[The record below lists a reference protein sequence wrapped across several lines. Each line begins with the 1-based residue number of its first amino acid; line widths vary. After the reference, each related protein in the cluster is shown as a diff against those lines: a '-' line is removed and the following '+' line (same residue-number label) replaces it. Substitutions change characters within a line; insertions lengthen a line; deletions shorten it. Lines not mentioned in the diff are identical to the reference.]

1 MNISKRI
8 SRFINHWWALPGKIS
23 KIQESLGRIEARQ
36 IQNLAPDQINNSEFR
51 VYSQWGEDGIIQY
64 LLKYVPIENKTFV
77 EFGVENYKEANTRF
91 LLVNNN
97 WTGLVMDGSSEN
109 IDYIKNDMSVS
120 YAYNLKADCVFIA
133 KDNINEVITRNGISG
148 DTGILSVDIDGN
160 DYWIWEAITCI
171 NPRIVICEYNSLF
184 GPSAKVCTPYKPD
197 FYRETAHFSN
207 LYYGVSIAAWEYLAK
222 KKGYSLVGAN
232 SAGNN
237 VFFVRN
243 DVCGPLKIQ
252 TSAEAYVEAQFKEA
266 KDINGKLTYVDF
278 DARLKEVADLE
289 VVDVENNRL
298 IKISDLNNIIGN

>member
-133 KDNINEVITRNGISG
+133 KDNINEVI
-148 DTGILSVDIDGN
+148 
-160 DYWIWEAITCI
+160 
-171 NPRIVICEYNSLF
+171 IV
-184 GPSAKVCTPYKPD
+184 V
-197 FYRETAHFSN
+197 
-207 LYYGVSIAAWEYLAK
+207 
-222 KKGYSLVGAN
+222 
-232 SAGNN
+232 
-237 VFFVRN
+237 
-243 DVCGPLKIQ
+243 
-252 TSAEAYVEAQFKEA
+252 
-266 KDINGKLTYVDF
+266 
-278 DARLKEVADLE
+278 
-289 VVDVENNRL
+289 
-298 IKISDLNNIIGN
+298 